1 MTYGDSACG
10 LGAAMA
16 KPGRRSLFHETTGL
30 VRIATNC
37 VLAPWRLC
45 VEFPSDFVRMKR
57 KVAGKQRRNETGG
70 CCLVSPFNGPT
81 AARRTLRFPPSYRV
95 LQWRNQEIQSAGQRA
110 AAERHGMH
118 TALMGAVDEFSA
130 PWFHMS
136 NNFPYPDSANSCAPV
151 YRAIPTPRFVTD
163 RRRYSCPPVAAVAA
177 GAGA

>member
-16 KPGRRSLFHETTGL
+16 KPGRRCLFHETTGL

-118 TALMGAVDEFSA
+118 IALMGAVDGLQ
-130 PWFHMS
+130 
-136 NNFPYPDSANSCAPV
+136 FPCLTC
-151 YRAIPTPRFVTD
+151 RIIFRIPIQQVDIRLCIEQSLHRVSSRTGGEIHA
-163 RRRYSCPPVAAVAA
+163 RR
-177 GAGA
+177 